1 MKIPHLAPT
10 LVVACLLFSATGS
23 ESQHPKPL
31 TGGFDIDEV
40 LTELEKTVLERDWK
54 RYSDFLTSDFSF
66 TPYHSVVQE
75 YPGVKWGEW
84 GRAREISFI
93 RELVAPEF
101 GAVLKLRG
109 QILDKSPE
117 SHGRAEWD
125 LVYSLDSR
133 GGIFKSRAIL
143 VFEKIDNLWFL
154 REWIDTTIESDK
166 ETGAAFQTSGSLRGM
181 LSR

>member
-1 MKIPHLAPT
+1 MKISHLTPT
-10 LVVACLLFSATGS
+10 LVVAFLLFSAVGA
-23 ESQHPKPL
+23 EAQRPKPL
-31 TGGFDIDEV
+31 TGGFDIEEV

-54 RYSDFLTSDFSF
+54 RYSDFLTSDFRF

-75 YPGVKWGEW
+75 YPGIKWDEW
-84 GRAREISFI
+84 DRAREIGFI
-93 RELVAPEF
+93 RDLVAPEF

-109 QILDKSPE
+109 QILDRGPVSLD
-117 SHGRAEWD
+117 RAEWD

-133 GGIFKSRAIL
+133 GGTFKSRAIL
-143 VFEKIDNLWFL
+143 VFEQIDNLWFL

-166 ETGAAFQTSGSLRGM
+166 ESGGEFQTSGSLRGM